1 MYRLRLDGGRQRP
14 TSVYYKKHRN
24 GKGSFV
30 DSHGKRVS
38 KRVAD
43 KIRKVYIP
51 PGYKNVQYHLRKDLL
66 ATGVD
71 SKGRTQYIYSNEHK
85 QARTQK
91 RAKTVLKV
99 SKVIS
104 KLEKKIDKLVL
115 KDERALIM
123 KLIVTCHFRIGCES
137 NAKTYKHYGVTTI
150 RPKHVKFRSNKCVI
164 SFVGKKGVQNKG
176 EVRCR
181 RTIRALKR
189 LIKKSKGEG
198 RQRIFSVRNHEANSI
213 LKPFGVTSKDL
224 RTWYANVEFVKCA
237 LKSTNNVRDALEATS
252 KLFHNTPAVLKSS
265 YIVPNVYEH
274 FKSARKNKTH
284 NPVKLLLKLIA

>member
-1 MYRLRLDGGRQRP
+1 MPYVKSKKG
-14 TSVYYKKHRN
+14 VY
-24 GKGSFV
+24 V
-30 DSHGKRVS
+30 DSKGKRAS
-38 KRVAD
+38 KRISD

-51 PGYKNVQYHLRKDLL
+51 PGYKDVKYHLQKNLL

-85 QARTQK
+85 KARTQK

-104 KLEKKIDKLVL
+104 KLEKKIDSLVS

-150 RPKHVKFRSNKCVI
+150 RPKHVRFRSNKCTI
-164 SFVGKKGVQNKG
+164 SFVGKKGVHNKG
-176 EVRCR
+176 VLRCAK
-181 RTIRALKR
+181 TIRALKR
-189 LIKKSKGEG
+189 LVRATSKNNNGG
-198 RQRIFSVRNHEANSI
+198 RIFTVRNHEANSI

-224 RTWYANVEFVKCA
+224 RTWYANVEFVKYA
-237 LKSTNNVRDALEATS
+237 LKQTNVREALENTA

-265 YIVPNVYEH
+265 YIVPKVYEH
-274 FKSARKNKTH
+274 FKNAGVTTSK
-284 NPVKLLLKLIA
+284 NPVKVLLKLV

>member
-1 MYRLRLDGGRQRP
+1 MYYQKR
-14 TSVYYKKHRN
+14 
-24 GKGSFV
+24 KGSFV
-30 DSHGKRVS
+30 DSKGVRAS
-38 KRVAD
+38 KRISD
-43 KIRKVYIP
+43 KIKRVYIP
-51 PGYKNVQYHLRKDLL
+51 PGYKNVQYLLQKKLL

-123 KLIVTCHFRIGCES
+123 KVIMTCHFRIGCES

-150 RPKHVKFRSNKCVI
+150 RSKHVRFRSNKCII
-164 SFVGKKGVQNKG
+164 SFTGKKGVHNKG
-176 EVRCR
+176 TVKCR

-189 LIKKSKGEG
+189 LVKKSKGD
-198 RQRIFSVRNHEANSI
+198 RIFSVRNHEANSI

-237 LKSTNNVRDALEATS
+237 LKSNDVRGALEKTAE
-252 KLFHNTPAVLKSS
+252 LFHNTPAVLKSS
-265 YIVPNVYEH
+265 YIVPKVYEH
-274 FKSARKNKTH
+274 FKNGGRSSK
-284 NPVKLLLKLIA
+284 NPVKVLLKLI